1 MHMMMHSSRRRPLVI
16 GLLGLL
22 LLGLLALGASMS
34 ERQSGEALGGATSPD
49 GMPFRGPTAPPPAN
63 PDFMP

>member
-1 MHMMMHSSRRRPLVI
+1 MI